1 MHPHALSLP
10 PLLAAETPS
19 KQQHTS
25 WATATE
31 RQGQMQDMPAATGQS
46 SSPATN
52 DALSWSDFQP
62 AEELLAAV
70 PVNNDA
76 STSAFQ
82 RPRRPKVYV
91 SDSLQSLLD
100 STTAVQSRGSTPG
113 KATWQTAS
121 KAQQP
126 AAKAVV
132 SSSTPLNKTIFG
144 RRAQPVAGQPE
155 KPAQVAEQ
163 TVAGQMTAAVPALQA
178 AKRPATASAPAIVPT
193 FAKRPKLAASS
204 KPPAASSKAA
214 LSKAAAT
221 GAKQAAVVKKKV
233 AKKPAA
239 SKATLSA
246 SDHLATSAAV
256 LGPSVSP
263 AATTAP
269 ANAPATA
276 VLTADAVVS
285 NQHAVVP
292 HLSAVGLPEAS
303 AAVPP
308 APAKAPRQR
317 KKADDIDLAVV
328 EKKVIEKHATGSL
341 TDLSI
346 PEIKCFLKARKVPV
360 GGKKADLISRLE
372 PLLSKP

>member
-1 MHPHALSLP
+1 MHPRALSLP
-10 PLLAAETPS
+10 PLLAAETPI

-31 RQGQMQDMPAATGQS
+31 RQGQMQDMPAATCQS
-46 SSPATN
+46 SSPATH

-62 AEELLAAV
+62 AEELLAAL
-70 PVNNDA
+70 PENTNA

-82 RPRRPKVYV
+82 RPRRPKVQV

-113 KATWQTAS
+113 NATWQTAS

-132 SSSTPLNKTIFG
+132 SSSTPLNKIMFG
-144 RRAQPVAGQPE
+144 RRAQPMAVQPE
-155 KPAQVAEQ
+155 KAIQVAEQ
-163 TVAGQMTAAVPALQA
+163 TVAGQATAALPALQA

-204 KPPAASSKAA
+204 KPPAASGKAA

-221 GAKQAAVVKKKV
+221 GTKQTALKKAT

-239 SKATLSA
+239 SKAVLSA
-246 SDHLATSAAV
+246 THLATPAAV
-256 LGPSVSP
+256 LAPSVSP

-269 ANAPATA
+269 ANAPVTA
-276 VLTADAVVS
+276 VLAAAAVVS
-285 NQHAVVP
+285 NQKAVVP
-292 HLSAVGLPEAS
+292 HLPAVGLPEAS
-303 AAVPP
+303 AAAPP

-341 TDLSI
+341 TDLSV